1 MGKVF
6 PSLVELL
13 GPGSITVE
21 LGDADAVPVMVI
33 GVVASP
39 VGDEVLDCAS
49 LVVVSFEAKS
59 VVVGPSVV
67 AVLSEVAV
75 LVGASLFVVV
85 AGVSVWSA

>member
-39 VGDEVLDCAS
+39 VGDEVLNCAS
-49 LVVVSFEAKS
+49 LDRKS
-59 VVVGPSVV
+59 VV
-67 AVLSEVAV
+67 
-75 LVGASLFVVV
+75 
-85 AGVSVWSA
+85 